1 MTITYK
7 TEISELL
14 DVGQV
19 EAKTDEIKKVVDEY
33 KNGTGESLKTELN
46 ANLSQTTF
54 YVDNNS
60 LLHDKTKEVYNS
72 LNSSDCIDL
81 SVLSNIISLAKD
93 KREEELNTLKKAVKS
108 HISELNSVITKYLSE
123 LITLTPEVPN
133 YNKRYAILNNLKKV
147 KVEQKYY
154 EEKLQSIDKE
164 IGAI

>member
-33 KNGTGESLKTELN
+33 KDDTGESLKTELN
-46 ANLSQTTF
+46 SNLSQTTF
-54 YVDNNS
+54 YIDNNS